1 MSLHS
6 INIIYKSLNIYMSKK
21 IATFEDLD
29 TLANLTK
36 GTSAGYI
43 TGATNKQCVTRGNF
57 DTVSS
62 RTIAA
67 KGNGLM
73 FVDRSDSSGYDD
85 NRLIL
90 LDDVQY
96 ISEISYELVSA
107 PNIPAKGG
115 SSYATWKLTQSYKA
129 NGDASPSIDEWSV
142 TGSVV
147 EAGSKGTTISNV
159 TDVKNS
165 TITVTRKGKSITL
178 SEMIKQDLNKMVS
191 LSGTTSTFSYDSK
204 VDAGGGSVYP
214 TLNGNV
220 GTVTFSSNATLA
232 ASSCEGYKYTRSW
245 SATNTGL
252 WTLDT
257 SNGKLTASS
266 KLTNIG
272 NETTSMTVTG
282 SCTCK
287 VVNPSSVG
295 GDTLSK
301 NATATATAKQNG
313 NYVTKV
319 EAKAYGNVAHVKYA
333 DISAG
338 GTTSTPQ
345 GTGAGFYTFSSGA
358 TATDS
363 STSPSFGGS
372 ASYTR
377 TSRKR

>member
-1 MSLHS
+1 
-6 INIIYKSLNIYMSKK
+6 MSKK

-43 TGATNKQCVTRGNF
+43 SGATNATNNQCVNRRNF

-73 FVDRSDSSGYDD
+73 FVDGSASSGYDD

-96 ISEISYELVSA
+96 ISEITAELVSA

-129 NGDASPSIDEWSV
+129 NGDASPSIDEWNV

-159 TDVKNS
+159 TPAGES

-178 SEMIKQDLNKMVS
+178 SQIIKQDLNKMVS

-204 VDAGGGSVYP
+204 VGAGGGSVYP

-220 GTVTFSSNATLA
+220 
-232 ASSCEGYKYTRSW
+232 
-245 SATNTGL
+245 
-252 WTLDT
+252 
-257 SNGKLTASS
+257 
-266 KLTNIG
+266 
-272 NETTSMTVTG
+272 
-282 SCTCK
+282 
-287 VVNPSSVG
+287 
-295 GDTLSK
+295 
-301 NATATATAKQNG
+301 
-313 NYVTKV
+313 
-319 EAKAYGNVAHVKYA
+319 
-333 DISAG
+333 
-338 GTTSTPQ
+338 
-345 GTGAGFYTFSSGA
+345 
-358 TATDS
+358 
-363 STSPSFGGS
+363 
-372 ASYTR
+372 
-377 TSRKR
+377 